1 MLELSHIDK
10 YYNPGSVNE
19 MCLFQDFNLT
29 IPDSQFVSVVG
40 SNGSGKTSM
49 LNLICGSISADAG
62 KVIVNG
68 TDITGQKEYMRHRKI
83 GRVYQNP
90 SAGTCPNM
98 TVLENMAVADL
109 KEKGYGL
116 NRCVRKSRENAYREM
131 LSGLWRETGGRMAYI
146 TSWYWNKGDFRKVNE
161 DSFTLQ
167 RVRARKKELIFAAVC
182 DGIGGL
188 RAGECASGLVAEQ
201 LTEWFYREGFWKMRS
216 LFWTK
221 RMKKRAL
228 DALLDMQEKLERC
241 EREEKICSGTTV
253 TMVFVRGRRFVL
265 VHLGDSRAY
274 QLCRKRCLN
283 REKQTGTRQLSQ
295 DHEEGGVLRRC
306 VGAFGL
312 EVPQLYTGTLG
323 DGDMLLLCTDGFY
336 KKAPPDFFRIC
347 LYEERE
353 AGQLYR
359 RLKGIGSFLTA
370 QGEKDNMTAVLIG
383 YEKEESVWKKNEKSV
398 KNTF

>member
-1 MLELSHIDK
+1 
-10 YYNPGSVNE
+10 
-19 MCLFQDFNLT
+19 
-29 IPDSQFVSVVG
+29 
-40 SNGSGKTSM
+40 
-49 LNLICGSISADAG
+49 
-62 KVIVNG
+62 
-68 TDITGQKEYMRHRKI
+68 
-83 GRVYQNP
+83 
-90 SAGTCPNM
+90 
-98 TVLENMAVADL
+98 
-109 KEKGYGL
+109 
-116 NRCVRKSRENAYREM
+116 
-131 LSGLWRETGGRMAYI
+131 MAYI

-221 RMKKRAL
+221 QMKKRAL

>member
-1 MLELSHIDK
+1 
-10 YYNPGSVNE
+10 
-19 MCLFQDFNLT
+19 
-29 IPDSQFVSVVG
+29 
-40 SNGSGKTSM
+40 
-49 LNLICGSISADAG
+49 
-62 KVIVNG
+62 
-68 TDITGQKEYMRHRKI
+68 
-83 GRVYQNP
+83 
-90 SAGTCPNM
+90 
-98 TVLENMAVADL
+98 
-109 KEKGYGL
+109 
-116 NRCVRKSRENAYREM
+116 
-131 LSGLWRETGGRMAYI
+131 
-146 TSWYWNKGDFRKVNE
+146 
-161 DSFTLQ
+161 
-167 RVRARKKELIFAAVC
+167 
-182 DGIGGL
+182 
-188 RAGECASGLVAEQ
+188 
-201 LTEWFYREGFWKMRS
+201 MRS

-221 RMKKRAL
+221 QMKKRAL

-312 EVPQLYTGTLG
+312 EVPQLYTGTLD

>member
-1 MLELSHIDK
+1 
-10 YYNPGSVNE
+10 
-19 MCLFQDFNLT
+19 
-29 IPDSQFVSVVG
+29 
-40 SNGSGKTSM
+40 
-49 LNLICGSISADAG
+49 
-62 KVIVNG
+62 
-68 TDITGQKEYMRHRKI
+68 
-83 GRVYQNP
+83 
-90 SAGTCPNM
+90 
-98 TVLENMAVADL
+98 
-109 KEKGYGL
+109 
-116 NRCVRKSRENAYREM
+116 
-131 LSGLWRETGGRMAYI
+131 MAYI

-201 LTEWFYREGFWKMRS
+201 LTEWFYREGFWKMRT

-221 RMKKRAL
+221 QMKKRAL

-306 VGAFGL
+306 VGAFGWKCRNCIQ
-312 EVPQLYTGTLG
+312 ERWMTGTCYCCVRT
-323 DGDMLLLCTDGFY
+323 DFIKKRRRIFFESACTRNG
-336 KKAPPDFFRIC
+336 KQGNC
-347 LYEERE
+347 
-353 AGQLYR
+353 
-359 RLKGIGSFLTA
+359 IG
-370 QGEKDNMTAVLIG
+370 G
-383 YEKEESVWKKNEKSV
+383 
-398 KNTF
+398 